1 MKERT
6 FVCKGFDG
14 KTYEETYGFYLSR
27 ADLLKINL
35 GSFVGLDVLMQKLID
50 SHNGMEIMNIIDRI
64 IMTSVGRESADHRK
78 FLRNDEI
85 RDEFRQSDAYSQLFE
100 ELVTDSEKAAEFLI
114 GCLPEDLAKTAIENR
129 KKEAEQ
135 KAEQKAE

>member
-1 MKERT
+1 MLERT

-14 KTYEETYGFYLSR
+14 KQYEETYGFYLSR

-35 GSFVGLDVLMQKLID
+35 GSFVGLDVLMQRLID
-50 SHNGMEIMNIIDRI
+50 AQNGVEIMNIIDKI
-64 IMTSVGRESADHRK
+64 IMTAVGRESADHRK

-100 ELVTDSEKAAEFLI
+100 ELVTDAEKASQFLI
-114 GCLPEDLAKTAIENR
+114 SCLPEDLARTALAN
-129 KKEAEQ
+129 KQKMAEE
-135 KAEQKAE
+135 KAE